1 MTPGPI
7 QIRLAAALGVAV
19 LLIAPIRSNAQQIP
33 NPVVALGN
41 AAVSGFSG
49 SIPPVQIAPGADP
62 GQTTFIDVKGPSL
75 RVIDLQHMN
84 GPPTA
89 QLVGALKPFT
99 FSAATLGQ
107 VFGVA
112 LDDNSPPSIYAAAS
126 SSYGLPIVAP
136 GPGGQPQH
144 IKVGA
149 ANATFMPGLW
159 GPQGGPGS
167 IWKIDGVT
175 GRVSLFAN
183 VTLDG
188 RTNSGPALGGLA
200 YDADSKALFVADRET
215 GFVHGFAP
223 DGHEL
228 ARYDHGTAGRAAQG
242 LPPVAWNVPPPL
254 DVTGAQ
260 FDSGDPATWNYAAP
274 ERRVF
279 GLAVYQHRLYYAVAD
294 GLQIWSVG
302 LNADGTFADDAVIEI
317 AVPPSAG
324 PTEISKIA
332 FDEQGRM
339 FVADRPAPTG
349 AFDFEV
355 LTVPSI
361 GRVLRYAVV
370 GTLDDGRRLWQETPA
385 DYAIGFPRDL
395 RNGNGGVAIGYR
407 YDGKGDL
414 LPASCGGFVWSTGED
429 LRDSPDPT
437 LAVKLKQSGPLNV
450 DGIQGNETWR
460 IRRDDE
466 PPLVSYFIDYD
477 DTFDEDGAR
486 GHLGDVAIA
495 RACLPLP
502 ATPIE
507 TYPTTPGGRPG
518 GHAGAPPWVPGKPG
532 TPGTPGTPPSCP
544 PNQTRDPAS
553 GTCGQ
558 CPLRNV
564 VINGRCCTVGSLV
577 ANAACSNSNCPAG
590 QTAVGPSNFCCSNGQ
605 VYTGANGA
613 PSCCSGNVVNGKCQP
628 PPPPKSTCP
637 SGYVTI
643 GAACCLAGQV
653 TSAGVCC
660 PSGQTPSGPNK
671 SQCLISIPPVLV
683 GGPQCC
689 SNGMIPVGAAHQCC
703 APANVTTTG
712 VCCSGPVNP
721 SNRASCPALKPTP
734 ACAGGY
740 TKMSDGTCCNNRN
753 ITSDG
758 KTCVAHEAPCAK
770 GEFRDASGACV
781 PVLSAPCAPDEV
793 VDNNGSCVRRGPV
806 PPSPPPPPPPGRTQP
821 RKPACPPG
829 QMLNA
834 RGACVRAGGSLPPP
848 RVAPPPPGPRPGAG
862 RPAIR

>member
-317 AVPPSAG
+317 AVPPSA
-324 PTEISKIA
+324 
-332 FDEQGRM
+332 
-339 FVADRPAPTG
+339 
-349 AFDFEV
+349 
-355 LTVPSI
+355 
-361 GRVLRYAVV
+361 
-370 GTLDDGRRLWQETPA
+370 
-385 DYAIGFPRDL
+385 
-395 RNGNGGVAIGYR
+395 
-407 YDGKGDL
+407 
-414 LPASCGGFVWSTGED
+414 
-429 LRDSPDPT
+429 
-437 LAVKLKQSGPLNV
+437 
-450 DGIQGNETWR
+450 
-460 IRRDDE
+460 
-466 PPLVSYFIDYD
+466 
-477 DTFDEDGAR
+477 
-486 GHLGDVAIA
+486 
-495 RACLPLP
+495 
-502 ATPIE
+502 
-507 TYPTTPGGRPG
+507 
-518 GHAGAPPWVPGKPG
+518 
-532 TPGTPGTPPSCP
+532 
-544 PNQTRDPAS
+544 
-553 GTCGQ
+553 
-558 CPLRNV
+558 
-564 VINGRCCTVGSLV
+564 
-577 ANAACSNSNCPAG
+577 
-590 QTAVGPSNFCCSNGQ
+590 TA
-605 VYTGANGA
+605 
-613 PSCCSGNVVNGKCQP
+613 
-628 PPPPKSTCP
+628 
-637 SGYVTI
+637 
-643 GAACCLAGQV
+643 
-653 TSAGVCC
+653 
-660 PSGQTPSGPNK
+660 
-671 SQCLISIPPVLV
+671 
-683 GGPQCC
+683 
-689 SNGMIPVGAAHQCC
+689 
-703 APANVTTTG
+703 
-712 VCCSGPVNP
+712 
-721 SNRASCPALKPTP
+721 
-734 ACAGGY
+734 
-740 TKMSDGTCCNNRN
+740 
-753 ITSDG
+753 
-758 KTCVAHEAPCAK
+758 
-770 GEFRDASGACV
+770 
-781 PVLSAPCAPDEV
+781 
-793 VDNNGSCVRRGPV
+793 
-806 PPSPPPPPPPGRTQP
+806 
-821 RKPACPPG
+821 
-829 QMLNA
+829 
-834 RGACVRAGGSLPPP
+834 
-848 RVAPPPPGPRPGAG
+848 
-862 RPAIR
+862 